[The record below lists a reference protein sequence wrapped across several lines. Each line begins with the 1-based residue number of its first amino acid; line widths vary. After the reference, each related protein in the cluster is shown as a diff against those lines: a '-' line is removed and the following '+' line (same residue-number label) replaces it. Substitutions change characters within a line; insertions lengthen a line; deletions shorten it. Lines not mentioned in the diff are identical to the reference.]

1 MRKISFVKIAMEKKV
16 LGMEEKTV
24 ELLRRGLN
32 LNVGHHCIK
41 YLWRGWLAIKQA
53 SLSLPL
59 SGFQRER

>member
-1 MRKISFVKIAMEKKV
+1 MEKKV

-41 YLWRGWLAIKQA
+41 CLWRGSAHQT
-53 SLSLPL
+53 SFSP
-59 SGFQRER
+59 SGFQRERDREKEVPCLMVP

>member
-1 MRKISFVKIAMEKKV
+1 MEKKV

>member
-1 MRKISFVKIAMEKKV
+1 
-16 LGMEEKTV
+16 MEEKTV

-53 SLSLPL
+53 SLSLSL
-59 SGFQRER
+59 SLVFKERDREKEVPCLMVP